1 MNKVILVGLDG
12 FRPEMMTPS
21 LTPCL
26 CALAQE
32 GVLFKHH
39 RSVFPSE
46 TYVNVSSIMTGAPPA
61 EHGIVANAFLDRRI
75 SPTEPWIGS
84 RVDMV
89 EAGMSAYG
97 GDLVTAST
105 LGDRLGR
112 SDRRLW
118 ILSSNSPGSARL
130 KHPKAARHDGHLL
143 FVAQDWP
150 ASVPRDEVARLVS
163 RLGAPPVSADMTAS
177 RALQRSLADAFL
189 FLAEETPLP
198 DATVLWFSDPDHSFH
213 AFGLG
218 AEPTRE
224 ALRSVDLQ
232 LGRVVEWWRAHPEH
246 DRIQLIVTSD
256 HGHITQTRRVDTA
269 KVFHEA
275 GFRVGGHLEE
285 DAQIALVPGYCGS
298 IRVRDGDAGI
308 VAAVAEVLMAH
319 PDAGMIFTRGD
330 AAAVEGLVPGT
341 FNQGLV
347 MAAHERSA
355 DLVFTLGA
363 DDAVD
368 PYGFVGTCRY
378 DNPLPVGV
386 GFHGGLHRNEMSGLL
401 LTAGSAFGS
410 GVEVFNPSSVT
421 DLLPT
426 ILSLLGAP
434 MGEAQGR
441 TLAEAFSRPVE
452 APDAAPRSFR
462 VEHQGYAQEL
472 HFTYLGERSHLDHGK
487 RL

>member
-21 LTPCL
+21 LSPCL
-26 CALAQE
+26 CALARE
-32 GVLFKHH
+32 GVLFTHH

-75 SPTEPWIGS
+75 SPSEPWVGS

-105 LGDRLGR
+105 LGDRLGQA
-112 SDRRLW
+112 DRRLW
-118 ILSSNSPGSARL
+118 ILSGNSPGSARL
-130 KHPKAARHDGHLL
+130 KHPKVARHHGHLL
-143 FVAQDWP
+143 FVAQDWQ
-150 ASVPRDEVARLVS
+150 ASVPKDEAARLVS
-163 RLGAPPVSADMTAS
+163 RLGTPPVSKDMTDS
-177 RALQRSLADAFL
+177 RALQQYLTDAFL
-189 FLAEETPLP
+189 LLAEETPLP
-198 DATVLWFSDPDHSFH
+198 EVTVLWFSDPDHSFH
-213 AFGLG
+213 TFGLG
-218 AEPTRE
+218 AEPTQE

-232 LGRVVEWWRAHPEH
+232 LGRVVEWWRAHPEY

-269 KVFHEA
+269 RVFHEA
-275 GFRVGGHLEE
+275 GFRVCAHLEE

-298 IRVRDGDAGI
+298 IRVRNGDAGI
-308 VAAVAEVLMAH
+308 IAAAAEVLMAH

-330 AAAVEGLVPGT
+330 AAVEGLVPGT
-341 FNQGLV
+341 FNQRLV
-347 MAAHERSA
+347 MAAHDRSA
-355 DLVFTLGA
+355 DLVFTLRA

-378 DNPLPVGV
+378 DSLLPVGV

-401 LTAGSAFGS
+401 LAAGSVFGS
-410 GVEVFNPSSVT
+410 GVEISDPSSVT

-434 MGEAQGR
+434 MGKTQGR

-452 APDAAPRSFR
+452 APDATPRSFR
-462 VEHQGYAQEL
+462 VACQSYAQEL
-472 HFTYLGERSHLDHGK
+472 HFTYMGERPYLDHGK